1 VLRPKHAVLCQ
12 IVSYWKKITWLR
24 GDIVN
29 YTIAK
34 MSILTKFVVIL
45 VYWVSS
51 LHELLLS
58 VLCVLLCK
66 YESRLSQHDVH
77 IKMKFGSDIGTP

>member
-1 VLRPKHAVLCQ
+1 
-12 IVSYWKKITWLR
+12 
-24 GDIVN
+24 
-29 YTIAK
+29 

-58 VLCVLLCK
+58 VLCVLLCE